1 MLAMPCAGSE
11 HVIGTTAFPM
21 ELHLVHYKAV
31 HSSLG
36 EALQEGA
43 FDSLAVL
50 GVFFS
55 VQLGG
60 LVHVPSLDTITAAM
74 ENITTANT
82 EIEVRTN
89 IIIILVNNPLNAGD
103 TLPLLRPLTSR
114 PVPLLPV
121 QRQPHHPLL

>member
-1 MLAMPCAGSE
+1 MSGGGLGHSYKLAQAHFHWGSADHRGSE
-11 HVIGTTAFPM
+11 HIIGTEAFPLEM
-21 ELHLVHYKAV
+21 HLVHYKAV

-60 LVHVPSLDTITAAM
+60 LVHVPSLDILTAVM
-74 ENITTANT
+74 ENVTTAGT
-82 EIEVRTN
+82 EREVKWN
-89 IIIILVNNPLNAGD
+89 ITFV
-103 TLPLLRPLTSR
+103 TSLSFSLFR
-114 PVPLLPV
+114 
-121 QRQPHHPLL
+121 

>member
-1 MLAMPCAGSE
+1 MSGGGLGHSYKLAQANFHWGSADHRGSE
-11 HVIGTTAFPM
+11 HIIGTEAFPLEM
-21 ELHLVHYKAV
+21 HLVHYKAV

-60 LVHVPSLDTITAAM
+60 LVHVPSLDTLTAVMENVTAAG
-74 ENITTANT
+74 T
-82 EIEVRTN
+82 EREVKFDVTF
-89 IIIILVNNPLNAGD
+89 
-103 TLPLLRPLTSR
+103 
-114 PVPLLPV
+114 VPS
-121 QRQPHHPLL
+121 